1 VVVVAGCFTAEHKR
15 PFSRTGSGLSDR
27 TCKKMPATRTESRA
41 PRLYGTRPE
50 MVSLSQRERV
60 AMIFRKNLPGW
71 ERTMRVVLGA
81 IMIGC
86 GLVGLPA
93 GPLGYAIAAGGAI
106 AIITGFFGFCPMC
119 AMVGRKLPSP

>member
-1 VVVVAGCFTAEHKR
+1 
-15 PFSRTGSGLSDR
+15 
-27 TCKKMPATRTESRA
+27 
-41 PRLYGTRPE
+41 
-50 MVSLSQRERV
+50 
-60 AMIFRKNLPGW
+60 MIFRKNLPGW

-81 IMIGC
+81 IMIGY

-106 AIITGFFGFCPMC
+106 AIVTGFFGFCPMC